1 MTMRPAAS
9 VTKVPM
15 RSPLNFSTSKV
26 IPESG
31 LPVTLSTLR
40 ISRVLMG
47 VLAISTVAV
56 SFFFTTIVCGVLS
69 RMNPSGPLISE
80 TI

>member
-1 MTMRPAAS
+1 MTIRPVAS

-15 RSPLNFSTSKV
+15 RSPLSFSTSKV
-26 IPESG
+26 MPERG

-40 ISRVLMG
+40 ISSTLMG
-47 VLAISTVAV
+47 VLAISTVAIL
-56 SFFFTTIVCGVLS
+56 SFFTTTVWGVLS

-80 TI
+80 TM